1 MSVRI
6 VKENRGAEG
15 FGEDVRKIVY
25 ARDKVHLNI
34 PPENFFT
41 NKIIVNLYVF
51 GIGME
56 NKITGKSY
64 GRDII
69 TPQFRKIRKNKM
81 KLTEQVV

>member
-6 VKENRGAEG
+6 VEENRGAEG

-25 ARDKVHLNI
+25 ARDEVHLNI
-34 PPENFFT
+34 PPKNFFT
-41 NKIIVNLYVF
+41 NKLTVNLYVF

-56 NKITGKSY
+56 NKIRGKSY
-64 GRDII
+64 GQDII

>member
-1 MSVRI
+1 M
-6 VKENRGAEG
+6 
-15 FGEDVRKIVY
+15 
-25 ARDKVHLNI
+25 NI

>member
-6 VKENRGAEG
+6 VEENRGAEG

-25 ARDKVHLNI
+25 AGDKVHLNI
-34 PPENFFT
+34 SPKNFFT
-41 NKIIVNLYVF
+41 NKIKVNLYVF

-56 NKITGKSY
+56 NKIRGNSY